1 MNDEYFN
8 AIKEILDYVEEQEPG
23 ISYLDVK
30 AYAFNNDLE
39 HWIKAFRYS
48 RSRSI
53 ISSYLREKRKLDGVP
68 YTNDVRT
75 SSQLFE
81 EAVSNYCNRHNLER
95 WQV

>member
-1 MNDEYFN
+1 MNDEYIN
-8 AIKEILDYVEEQEPG
+8 AIKEIMDYIEEQEPG

-30 AYAFNNDLE
+30 AYAYNNDLD
-39 HWIKAFRYS
+39 HWIKAFKYS

-68 YTNDVRT
+68 YTNDMGT
-75 SSQLFE
+75 SSQLLE
-81 EAVSNYCNRHNLER
+81 EAVLNYCKRNNLER

>member
-8 AIKEILDYVEEQEPG
+8 AIRDILDYVEKQEPG

-30 AYAFNNDLE
+30 TYAFNNDLDN
-39 HWIKAFRYS
+39 WIKAFRYS

-53 ISSYLREKRKLDGVP
+53 ISSYLREKRMHDGVP
-68 YTNDVRT
+68 YTNDMGT
-75 SSQLFE
+75 SSQLLE
-81 EAVSNYCNRHNLER
+81 EAVSNYCKRNNLER